1 MEIAGARCHQYGEE
15 HLFFSL
21 PPAHPLSG
29 SQRLQFKDLNGDTM
43 LLRSR
48 LGFWKHVAE
57 EKMPDT
63 RFLVQSDADFDELV
77 KASALPSFTSDL
89 VIQRE
94 GEFPNRIKI
103 PIEDKEANVVY
114 SLYYRLKD
122 QKLLANYL
130 RTVL

>member
-1 MEIAGARCHQYGEE
+1 
-15 HLFFSL
+15 
-21 PPAHPLSG
+21 
-29 SQRLQFKDLNGDTM
+29 M

-48 LGFWKHVAE
+48 LGFWKHVTE

-63 RFLVQSDADFDELV
+63 RFLVQNDADFDELV
-77 KASALPSFTSDL
+77 KASALPSFTSDR

-103 PIEDKEANVVY
+103 PIEDTEANVVY

-122 QKLLANYL
+122 QKFLANYL